1 MEKAVSYWLLAF
13 SLAGDVAIDI
23 GQPDPK
29 YFQTYSYF
37 VPKPGIDAN
46 DQGPTTNDWL

>member
-1 MEKAVSYWLLAF
+1 MEKAVSYGLLAF

-29 YFQTYSYF
+29 YFQTYPYF
-37 VPKPGIDAN
+37 VPKPGIYAN
-46 DQGPTTNDWL
+46 DQ